1 MNPHPTAHD
10 IEQRMMALLASFL
23 HDPDTVSRLGNGTTT
38 LRTVREE
45 ALGSSAGGKRIRALL
60 AYDAFHAISCA
71 AHNADQG
78 HAMSDGSATADRSML
93 DLACAI
99 EVYQTSALIHDD
111 IIDESAVRRGRPSAH
126 RHLSDVMADR
136 RQGSGLALML
146 GNTLA
151 TASVAIAHEALSH
164 LPNTEAGTRAFLDMQ
179 HAVEI
184 GQMLDLSL
192 ERMPL
197 DSPKDLVTA
206 AVDVDHWKTASY
218 TAVAPLELGALASGM
233 EPVRAR
239 RLARRVGAPLGLAFQ
254 LYDDLLDIVGSSA
267 RTGKPTGGDI
277 REGKRTVLLADAL
290 NLADEP
296 TRAYLAHA
304 FTSEARDEETIT
316 TVMAIYEDTGAIDS
330 SRCRIDALLD
340 DSVQALRDSGLA
352 TETID
357 ALSHACSRVV
367 PRTAH
372 PGHPTHGT
380 RTPPEHNGGM

>member
-10 IEQRMMALLASFL
+10 IEQRMLALLASFL
-23 HDPDTVSRLGNGTTT
+23 HDPDTVSHLGNGTTT

-45 ALGSSAGGKRIRALL
+45 ALWSSAGGKRIRALL
-60 AYDAFHAISCA
+60 AYDAFHAISSGI
-71 AHNADQG
+71 HSADQG
-78 HAMSDGSATADRSML
+78 HAMSDDTATADQSML

-179 HAVEI
+179 HAVQI

-206 AVDVDHWKTASY
+206 AMDVDHWKTASY
-218 TAVAPLELGALASGM
+218 TAMAPLELGALAGGM

-239 RLARRVGAPLGLAFQ
+239 RLARTVGTPLGLAFQ

-296 TRAYLAHA
+296 TRIYLTRA
-304 FTSEARDEETIT
+304 FTSATRDDGTIT
-316 TVMAIYEDTGAIDS
+316 RVMAIYEDTGAIDA
-330 SRCRIDALLD
+330 SRRRIDTLLD
-340 DSVQALRDSGLA
+340 DSIRALHDSGLDA
-352 TETID
+352 ETID

-367 PRTAH
+367 PRTTNR
-372 PGHPTHGT
+372 GRSTSGS
-380 RTPPEHNGGM
+380 RTSPEHHDGM